1 MRSSIALKS
10 MPAKQH
16 SIQQAFQQPLTA
28 PSWNADTLS
37 RYNLRGPRYTSYPSA
52 NEFRDAYS
60 PELYTQ
66 ALTQARHSEDA
77 LSLYVHI
84 PFCENICYY
93 CACNKIVTRD
103 RSKADIY
110 LDYLY
115 KEIDMIAQLL
125 GTDREVKS
133 LHFGGGTPTF
143 LDHAQLTELVY
154 QLAAKFTLSNS
165 DEREFSIEIDPR
177 TVHNDTLNLLRGLG
191 FNRLSLGVQDFD
203 HKVQKAVNRIQSF
216 EHVSNLYSQA
226 RVTGFESISFDLIYG
241 LPLQSSASFER
252 TIDRVLDLMPDR
264 ISLYNYAHLPQKVPS
279 QRSIDRMQLPSADE
293 KLAMLCIAAEKLQA
307 NSYCYIGMDHFAL
320 ASDEMS
326 IAASTGR
333 LQRSFQGYSV
343 VHAPETIGLGVSA
356 ISSLADMY
364 VQNHK
369 VLDEY
374 YTAIDKAM
382 LPVARGLSLTSNDK
396 IRRDVINQLIST
408 LSLDKNAF
416 QQRIGQNFDEYFQTA
431 QQGLRQAE
439 QDGLVK
445 LSADAIVITETGRLL
460 LRNICMLFDDYLPA
474 STAQFSQT
482 I

>member
-1 MRSSIALKS
+1 MRQNTALGTVS
-10 MPAKQH
+10 PDPQLNR
-16 SIQQAFQQPLTA
+16 QAFQQPLTA
-28 PSWNADTLS
+28 PKWSAETLS
-37 RYNLRGPRYTSYPSA
+37 RYDLRGPRYTSYPSA
-52 NEFRDAYS
+52 NEFSGDFQ

-66 ALTQARHSEDA
+66 ALMQARHSEDA
-77 LSLYVHI
+77 LSLYIHI

-103 RSKADIY
+103 RSKADLY

-125 GTDREVKS
+125 GSSREVKA

-154 QLAAKFTLSNS
+154 QLAAKFTLSSS
-165 DEREFSIEIDPR
+165 DQREFSIEIDPR
-177 TVHNDTLNLLRGLG
+177 TVHKDTLNLLRGLG

-203 HKVQKAVNRIQSF
+203 EEVQRAVNRIQSH
-216 EHVSNLYSQA
+216 EHVSDLVAQA
-226 RVTGFESISFDLIYG
+226 RLTGFESISFDLIYG
-241 LPLQSSASFER
+241 LPKQNSSSFEK
-252 TIDRVLDLMPDR
+252 TIDQVLELMPDR
-264 ISLYNYAHLPQKVPS
+264 ISLYNYAHLPKQVPS
-279 QRSIDRMQLPSADE
+279 QRSIDRMQLPSADA
-293 KLAMLCIAAEKLQA
+293 KLEMLCIAAEKLQA
-307 NSYCYIGMDHFAL
+307 HTYCYIGMDHFAL

-343 VHAPETIGLGVSA
+343 VHAPETIGMGVSA

-369 VLDEY
+369 VLDQY
-374 YTAIDKAM
+374 YYALDQAR
-382 LPVARGLSLTSNDK
+382 LPVARGLSLSSDDK
-396 IRRDVINQLIST
+396 VRRDVINQIIST

-416 QQRIGQNFDEYFQTA
+416 KQQVGQDFDQYFATA
-431 QQGLRQAE
+431 QEGLRQAE
-439 QDGLVK
+439 RDGLVK
-445 LSADAIVITETGRLL
+445 LSSDAIVVTGTGRLL

-474 STAQFSQT
+474 SSAQFSQT